1 MKLIT
6 TNSLRCGINEALW
19 QLGVEDAARRIA
31 TGELTSRALV
41 DSCLAHIA
49 EHEPRVHA
57 WRHLDVEA
65 ALAQAEACD
74 GAERPAGSLHGVP
87 IGIKDLI
94 DTADMPTGYGSPIY
108 DGNRPNADATCV
120 ARLRAAGAV
129 ILGKTVTTE
138 FATFK
143 PPVTRNPHNVERTP
157 GGSSSGSAVAV
168 ALSMVGATLG
178 SQTAGSVIR
187 PAAFCGTV
195 GFKPSFG
202 AINLDGVKPL
212 SRDLDTLGTFARSV
226 ADAAL
231 VARTIADAHG
241 ALGQTPTGFLP
252 PPTVALC
259 RTPDW
264 DKVESSTTAL
274 LEELVARLSA
284 AGAPAGE
291 VVMEGAFAELAE
303 AQNIIMKAQAAVM
316 LRREHSSD
324 RDQLSPGLA
333 KMLDE
338 GANMPLESLDA
349 AMGIFTRCHI
359 EAHHLFGD
367 YDLLLTPA
375 APGEAPSQDS
385 TGDPMFNRAWTA
397 LHVPCLTLPAGNGP
411 TGMPLGVQLVAR
423 GGDDGR
429 LIAWARWIEEIL
441 RG

>member
-1 MKLIT
+1 
-6 TNSLRCGINEALW
+6 
-19 QLGVEDAARRIA
+19 
-31 TGELTSRALV
+31 
-41 DSCLAHIA
+41 
-49 EHEPRVHA
+49 
-57 WRHLDVEA
+57 
-65 ALAQAEACD
+65 
-74 GAERPAGSLHGVP
+74 
-87 IGIKDLI
+87 
-94 DTADMPTGYGSPIY
+94 
-108 DGNRPNADATCV
+108 
-120 ARLRAAGAV
+120 
-129 ILGKTVTTE
+129 
-138 FATFK
+138 
-143 PPVTRNPHNVERTP
+143 
-157 GGSSSGSAVAV
+157 
-168 ALSMVGATLG
+168 
-178 SQTAGSVIR
+178 
-187 PAAFCGTV
+187 
-195 GFKPSFG
+195 
-202 AINLDGVKPL
+202 
-212 SRDLDTLGTFARSV
+212 
-226 ADAAL
+226 
-231 VARTIADAHG
+231 
-241 ALGQTPTGFLP
+241 
-252 PPTVALC
+252 
-259 RTPDW
+259 
-264 DKVESSTTAL
+264 
-274 LEELVARLSA
+274 
-284 AGAPAGE
+284 
-291 VVMEGAFAELAE
+291 MEGAFAELAE

>member
-6 TNSLRCGINEALW
+6 TKRLRCGINEALW

-168 ALSMVGATLG
+168 ALSMV
-178 SQTAGSVIR
+178 
-187 PAAFCGTV
+187 
-195 GFKPSFG
+195 
-202 AINLDGVKPL
+202 
-212 SRDLDTLGTFARSV
+212 
-226 ADAAL
+226 
-231 VARTIADAHG
+231 
-241 ALGQTPTGFLP
+241 
-252 PPTVALC
+252 
-259 RTPDW
+259 
-264 DKVESSTTAL
+264 
-274 LEELVARLSA
+274 
-284 AGAPAGE
+284 
-291 VVMEGAFAELAE
+291 
-303 AQNIIMKAQAAVM
+303 
-316 LRREHSSD
+316 
-324 RDQLSPGLA
+324 
-333 KMLDE
+333 
-338 GANMPLESLDA
+338 
-349 AMGIFTRCHI
+349 
-359 EAHHLFGD
+359 
-367 YDLLLTPA
+367 
-375 APGEAPSQDS
+375 
-385 TGDPMFNRAWTA
+385 
-397 LHVPCLTLPAGNGP
+397 
-411 TGMPLGVQLVAR
+411 
-423 GGDDGR
+423 
-429 LIAWARWIEEIL
+429 
-441 RG
+441 